1 MQYKDYLKELGLTEE
16 ETQGKGI
23 LYDRFWVR
31 QNDKRI
37 QCSYLNINSGNELEF
52 EYIKE
57 NVESPVKVKLP
68 IVLKTDKTPMSMF
81 KGNDGNPII
90 IISDSLMR
98 EYEDNLQAVNLR
110 TAGIHIKSSNPD
122 KLEQEI
128 ANIDSTNKNMIFNS
142 EQSKK
147 QNETMS
153 LILSIF
159 SYGFIIVISIIG
171 ITNIFNTIT
180 TNMALRSKEFAVLK
194 SVGMTNKEFKK

>member
-1 MQYKDYLKELGLTEE
+1 M
-16 ETQGKGI
+16 
-23 LYDRFWVR
+23 
-31 QNDKRI
+31 
-37 QCSYLNINSGNELEF
+37 
-52 EYIKE
+52 
-57 NVESPVKVKLP
+57 
-68 IVLKTDKTPMSMF
+68 
-81 KGNDGNPII
+81 
-90 IISDSLMR
+90 
-98 EYEDNLQAVNLR
+98 NLR

-180 TNMALRSKEFAVLK
+180 KNMALRSK
-194 SVGMTNKEFKK
+194 